1 MKTNTAGINLIKKYE
16 GCILTAY
23 RCPAGVLTI
32 GYGHTGKDVKENMI
46 ITKAQAEKLLK
57 ADLVAF
63 EKKVS
68 AYDSIYHFNANQFSA
83 LVSFA
88 YNIGSIDQLTAKG
101 TRSLEEIS
109 EKMLLYNKAAG
120 KQLPG
125 LLKRRKAEQELFNKK
140 VTKANTSKTETAKTD
155 EAAKAAGYKI
165 KVTTQKGLYIRKGT
179 STSTAKMGALVYG
192 AEETVTKEKDGWGYI
207 NGKGWICLKYT
218 KKV

>member
-68 AYDSIYHFNANQFSA
+68 AYDAIYHFNANQFSA

-101 TRSLEEIS
+101 TRSLKEIS
-109 EKMLLYNKAAG
+109 EKMLLYDKAAG
-120 KQLPG
+120 KKLPG
-125 LLKRRKAEQELFNKK
+125 LTKRRKAEQELFNKK
-140 VTKANTSKTETAKTD
+140 VTKTNTSKTETAKTD

-165 KVTTQKGLYIRKGT
+165 KVTTPKGLYIRKGS
-179 STSTAKMGALVYG
+179 STSTTKVGALVYG

>member
-16 GCILTAY
+16 GCVLTAY

-32 GYGHTGKDVKENMI
+32 GYGHTGTDVKEDMI

-57 ADLVAF
+57 ADLIAF

-101 TRSLEEIS
+101 TRSLAEIS
-109 EKMLLYNKAAG
+109 KKMLLYNKAAG

-125 LLKRRKAEQELFNKK
+125 LVKRRKAEQELFNKK
-140 VTKANTSKTETAKTD
+140 ATKTNTAKTETAKTD
-155 EAAKAAGYKI
+155 EAAKAADYKI
-165 KVTTQKGLYIRKGT
+165 KVTTPKGLYIRKGA
-179 STSTAKMGALVYG
+179 STSTTKVGALVYG

-207 NGKGWICLKYT
+207 DGKGWVCLKYT

>member
-16 GCILTAY
+16 GCVLTAY

-32 GYGHTGKDVKENMI
+32 GYGHTGTDVKEDMI

-57 ADLVAF
+57 ADLIVF

-109 EKMLLYNKAAG
+109 KKMLLYNKAAG

-125 LLKRRKAEQELFNKK
+125 LVKRRKAEQELFNKK
-140 VTKANTSKTETAKTD
+140 ATKTNTAKTD

-165 KVTTQKGLYIRKGT
+165 KVTTPKGLYIRKGA
-179 STSTAKMGALVYG
+179 STSTTKVGALVYG

-207 NGKGWICLKYT
+207 DGKGWVCLKYT

>member
-16 GCILTAY
+16 GCVLTAY

-32 GYGHTGKDVKENMI
+32 GYGHTGTDVKEDMI

-57 ADLVAF
+57 ADLIVF

-109 EKMLLYNKAAG
+109 KKMLLYNKAAG

-125 LLKRRKAEQELFNKK
+125 LVKRRKAEQELFNKK
-140 VTKANTSKTETAKTD
+140 ATKTNTAKTETAKTD

-165 KVTTQKGLYIRKGT
+165 KVTTPKGLYIRKEA
-179 STSTAKMGALVYG
+179 STSTTKVGALVYG

-207 NGKGWICLKYT
+207 DGKGWVCLKYT

>member
-46 ITKAQAEKLLK
+46 ITKAQAEKMLK

-68 AYDSIYHFNANQFSA
+68 AYNSIYHFNANQFSA

-125 LLKRRKAEQELFNKK
+125 LVKRRKAEQELFNKK
-140 VTKANTSKTETAKTD
+140 VKKTNTAKTETAKTD

-165 KVTTQKGLYIRKGT
+165 KVTTPKGLYIRKGT
-179 STSTAKMGALVYG
+179 STSTAKLGALVYG

>member
-16 GCILTAY
+16 GCVLTAY

-32 GYGHTGKDVKENMI
+32 GYGHTGTDVKEDMI

-57 ADLVAF
+57 ADLIAF

-109 EKMLLYNKAAG
+109 KKMLLYNKAAG

-125 LLKRRKAEQELFNKK
+125 LVKRRKAEQELFNKK
-140 VTKANTSKTETAKTD
+140 ATKTNAAKTETAKTD
-155 EAAKAAGYKI
+155 EAAKAAGHKI
-165 KVTTQKGLYIRKGT
+165 KVTTPKGLYIRKGA
-179 STSTAKMGALVYG
+179 STSTTKVGALVYG

-207 NGKGWICLKYT
+207 DGKGWVCLKYT

>member
-16 GCILTAY
+16 GCVLTAY

-32 GYGHTGKDVKENMI
+32 GYGHTGTDVKEDMI

-57 ADLVAF
+57 ADLIAF

-109 EKMLLYNKAAG
+109 KKMLLYNKAAG

-125 LLKRRKAEQELFNKK
+125 LVKRRKAEQELFNKK
-140 VTKANTSKTETAKTD
+140 ATKTNTAKTD

-165 KVTTQKGLYIRKGT
+165 KVTTPKGLYIRKGT
-179 STSTAKMGALVYG
+179 STSTAKVGALVYG
-192 AEETVTKEKDGWGYI
+192 AEETVTKEKAGWGYI

>member
-101 TRSLEEIS
+101 TRSLEEIG

-125 LLKRRKAEQELFNKK
+125 LVKRRKAEQELFNKK
-140 VTKANTSKTETAKTD
+140 VTKTNTTKTETAKTD

-165 KVTTQKGLYIRKGT
+165 KVTTPNGLYIRKGT
-179 STSTAKMGALVYG
+179 STSTAKVGALVYG

-207 NGKGWICLKYT
+207 DGKGWVCLKYT

>member
-16 GCILTAY
+16 GCVLTAY

-32 GYGHTGKDVKENMI
+32 GYGHTGTDVKEDMI

-101 TRSLEEIS
+101 TRSLAEIS
-109 EKMLLYNKAAG
+109 KKMLLYNKAAG

-125 LLKRRKAEQELFNKK
+125 LVKRRKAEQELFNKK
-140 VTKANTSKTETAKTD
+140 ATKTNTAKTD

-165 KVTTQKGLYIRKGT
+165 KVTTPKGLYIRKGA
-179 STSTAKMGALVYG
+179 STSTTKVGALVYG
-192 AEETVTKEKDGWGYI
+192 AEETVTKEKDGWGCI
-207 NGKGWICLKYT
+207 DGKGWVCLKYT

>member
-16 GCILTAY
+16 GCVLTAY

-32 GYGHTGKDVKENMI
+32 GYGHTGTDVKEDMI

-57 ADLVAF
+57 ADLIAF

-109 EKMLLYNKAAG
+109 KKMLLYNKAAG

-125 LLKRRKAEQELFNKK
+125 LVKRRKAEQELFNKK
-140 VTKANTSKTETAKTD
+140 ATKTNTAKTD

-165 KVTTQKGLYIRKGT
+165 KVTTLKGLYIRKGT
-179 STSTAKMGALVYG
+179 STSTAKVGALVYG
-192 AEETVTKEKDGWGYI
+192 AEETVTKEKAGWGYI

>member
-16 GCILTAY
+16 GCVLTAY

-32 GYGHTGKDVKENMI
+32 GYGHTGTDVKEDMI

-57 ADLVAF
+57 ADLIAF

-109 EKMLLYNKAAG
+109 KKMLLYNKAAG

-125 LLKRRKAEQELFNKK
+125 LVKRRKAEQELFNKK
-140 VTKANTSKTETAKTD
+140 ATKTNTAKTETAKTD
-155 EAAKAAGYKI
+155 EAAKAAGYKV
-165 KVTTQKGLYIRKGT
+165 KVTTPKGLYIRKGS
-179 STSTAKMGALVYG
+179 STSTAKAGALVYG

>member
-16 GCILTAY
+16 GCVLTAY

-32 GYGHTGKDVKENMI
+32 GYGHTGTDVKEDMI

-57 ADLVAF
+57 ADLIAF

-68 AYDSIYHFNANQFSA
+68 AYDSIYHFNTNQFSA

-109 EKMLLYNKAAG
+109 KKMLLYNKAAG

-125 LLKRRKAEQELFNKK
+125 LVKRRKAEQELFNKK
-140 VTKANTSKTETAKTD
+140 ATKTNTSKTETAKTD

-165 KVTTQKGLYIRKGT
+165 KVTTPKGLYIRKGT
-179 STSTAKMGALVYG
+179 STSTAKAGALVYG

>member
-16 GCILTAY
+16 GCVLTAY

-32 GYGHTGKDVKENMI
+32 GYGHTGTDVKEDMI

-57 ADLVAF
+57 ADLIAF

-101 TRSLEEIS
+101 TRSLAEIS
-109 EKMLLYNKAAG
+109 KKMLLYNKAAG

-125 LLKRRKAEQELFNKK
+125 LVKRRKAEQELFNKK
-140 VTKANTSKTETAKTD
+140 ATKTNTAKTD
-155 EAAKAAGYKI
+155 KAAKAAGYKI
-165 KVTTQKGLYIRKGT
+165 KVTTPKGLYIRKGT
-179 STSTAKMGALVYG
+179 STSTAKLGALVYG

>member
-16 GCILTAY
+16 GCVLTAY

-125 LLKRRKAEQELFNKK
+125 LVKRRKAEQELFNKK
-140 VTKANTSKTETAKTD
+140 VTKTNTSKTETAKTD

-165 KVTTQKGLYIRKGT
+165 KVTTPKGLYIRKGS
-179 STSTAKMGALVYG
+179 STSTTKVGALVYG

>member
-57 ADLVAF
+57 ADLVEF

-125 LLKRRKAEQELFNKK
+125 LVKRRKAEQELFNKK
-140 VTKANTSKTETAKTD
+140 VTKTNTSKTDTSKTET
-155 EAAKAAGYKI
+155 AKAAGYKI
-165 KVTTQKGLYIRKGT
+165 KVTTPKGLYIRKGT
-179 STSTAKMGALVYG
+179 STSTAKIGALVYG
-192 AEETVTKEKDGWGYI
+192 AEKTVTKEKDGWGYI
-207 NGKGWICLKYT
+207 NGEGWICLKYT